1 MHSSAAAAL
10 MPVAPERPVVFSDT
24 ALDLVAET
32 PSISPDITN
41 LDVFRRFKADAGLA
55 SLPVVDNGRPVG
67 LINRHLF
74 MEEFARPFAREL
86 YQHKSC
92 IAFMDKHPLI
102 VEQGTTMQALSA
114 TILDFGDKALADGFI
129 ITLNGYYRGM
139 GRAQDVLAAISRMQ
153 EEKSRIVMES
163 IDYGSVIQRSISRAS
178 REGIAKCLADH
189 FLIWEPRDTVSG
201 DLYHFREFDDGF
213 LVILF
218 DCTGHGVP
226 GAFMTLIM
234 SAFMQGAINA
244 DSARDPGAL
253 LADIHRRVKTAMG
266 QHENVNDIHHA
277 DDGMDAALCWI
288 ERRTRKLTFAGAHMS
303 LFALPPT
310 AEDFTVLDGDR
321 EGVGYASVPMDQ
333 TWKNHELE
341 LPRGSAVYLFTDGIF
356 DQLGGEKRIAFGKR
370 RVRACLQRLRDAP
383 MSQQARGLRTDLREY
398 QGSEPR
404 KDDVS
409 AIGFRL

>member
-1 MHSSAAAAL
+1 MHSSVAA
-10 MPVAPERPVVFSDT
+10 MPRPAPPERPIVYSDT
-24 ALDLVAET
+24 ARDLVADT
-32 PSISPDITN
+32 PSIPPEVTN
-41 LDVFRRFKADAGLA
+41 LEVFRRFKAETGLV
-55 SLPVVDNGRPVG
+55 SLPVVENGRPVG

-92 IAFMDKHPLI
+92 IAFLDRHPLT
-102 VEQGTTMQALSA
+102 VEEGMTMQALST
-114 TILDFGDKALADGFI
+114 TILEFGDKVLADGFI

-178 REGIAKCLADH
+178 REGLAKCLPEH

-201 DLYHFREFDDGF
+201 DLYHFREFDDGY
-213 LVILF
+213 LAILF

-234 SAFMQGAINA
+234 TAFMQGAINA
-244 DSARDPGAL
+244 TSARDPGGL
-253 LADIHRRVKTAMG
+253 LAEVHRKVKTAMS
-266 QHENVNDIHHA
+266 QHEDINDVHHA
-277 DDGMDAALCWI
+277 DDGMDAAVVWI
-288 ERRTRKLTFAGAHMS
+288 ERGTRRLTFAGAHMS
-303 LFALPPT
+303 LFALAPT
-310 AEDFTVLDGDR
+310 DEDFTTIDGDR
-321 EGVGYASVPMDQ
+321 HGVGYASVPMDQ
-333 TWKNHELE
+333 VWTNHLLE
-341 LPRGSAVYLFTDGIF
+341 LPRGAAAYLFTDGIF

-370 RVRACLQRLRDAP
+370 RVRSCLMRLRDATMP
-383 MSQQARGLRTDLREY
+383 LQARALRAELREY
-398 QGSEPR
+398 QGDEPR

-409 AIGFRL
+409 ALGFRV

>member
-1 MHSSAAAAL
+1 MLSSIAAL
-10 MPVAPERPVVFSDT
+10 IPQTIAEHPVVYSDT
-24 ALDLVAET
+24 ARDLVAAT
-32 PSISPDITN
+32 PSISPEVTN
-41 LDVFRRFKADAGLA
+41 LEVFRRFKAEAGVV
-55 SLPVVDNGRPVG
+55 SLPVVENGRPVG

-86 YQHKSC
+86 YQHRSC
-92 IAFMDKHPLI
+92 IAFMDKHPLM
-102 VEQGTTMQALSA
+102 VEEATTMQHLSA
-114 TILDFGDKALADGFI
+114 TILDFCDKVLADGFI
-129 ITLNGYYRGM
+129 VTLNGYYQGM

-266 QHENVNDIHHA
+266 QHEGHSDLHHA
-277 DDGMDAALCWI
+277 DDGMDAAVCWI
-288 ERRTRKLTFAGAHMS
+288 ERRTRKLVFAGAHMP
-303 LFALPPT
+303 LFLIVPAP
-310 AEDFTVLDGDR
+310 G
-321 EGVGYASVPMDQ
+321 GYS
-333 TWKNHELE
+333 
-341 LPRGSAVYLFTDGIF
+341 G
-356 DQLGGEKRIAFGKR
+356 
-370 RVRACLQRLRDAP
+370 
-383 MSQQARGLRTDLREY
+383 
-398 QGSEPR
+398 
-404 KDDVS
+404 
-409 AIGFRL
+409 

>member
-1 MHSSAAAAL
+1 MRSNVVTAAQTTD
-10 MPVAPERPVVFSDT
+10 PERPIIYSDT
-24 ALDLVAET
+24 ARDLVQDT
-32 PSISPDITN
+32 PAISPEVSN
-41 LDVFRRFKADAGLA
+41 LEVFQRFKTEQTLT
-55 SLPVVDNGRPVG
+55 SLPVVENSRPVG

-86 YQHKSC
+86 YQNKSC
-92 IAFMDKHPLI
+92 IAFMDKHPLA
-102 VEQGTTMQALSA
+102 VEEETTMQALSA
-114 TILDFGDKALADGFI
+114 MILDFGDKVLADGFI
-129 ITLNGYYRGM
+129 ITSGGEYRGM

-178 REGIAKCLADH
+178 REGIAKCLAEH

-213 LVILF
+213 LLILF

-244 DSARDPGAL
+244 DSARDPAAL
-253 LADIHRRVKTAMG
+253 LSDIHQRVKNAMG
-266 QHENVNDIHHA
+266 QHDGLADIHHA
-277 DDGMDAALCWI
+277 DDGMDAAVLWI
-288 ERRTRKLTFAGAHMS
+288 ERCTRKLTFAGAHMS
-303 LFALPPT
+303 LFTLAPT
-310 AEDFTVLDGDR
+310 EEEFGEIHGDR
-321 EGVGYASVPMDQ
+321 EGVGYASVPMEQ
-333 TWKNHELE
+333 RWTNHEVE
-341 LPRGSAVYLFTDGIF
+341 LPRGAAVYLFTDGIF

-370 RVRACLQRLRDAP
+370 RVRNCLKRLRDTP
-383 MSQQARGLRTDLREY
+383 MALQARGLRAELREY
-398 QGSEPR
+398 QGDEPR

-409 AIGFRL
+409 AIGFRV

>member
-1 MHSSAAAAL
+1 MHSSVAA
-10 MPVAPERPVVFSDT
+10 MPRPAPPERPIVYSDT
-24 ALDLVAET
+24 ARDLVADT
-32 PSISPDITN
+32 PSIPPEVTN
-41 LDVFRRFKADAGLA
+41 LEVFRRFKAETGLV
-55 SLPVVDNGRPVG
+55 SLPVVENGRPVG

-92 IAFMDKHPLI
+92 IAFMDRHPLT
-102 VEQGTTMQALSA
+102 VEEGMTMQALST
-114 TILDFGDKALADGFI
+114 TILEFGDKVLADGFI

-178 REGIAKCLADH
+178 REGLAKCLPEH

-201 DLYHFREFDDGF
+201 DLYHFREFDDGY
-213 LVILF
+213 LAILF

-234 SAFMQGAINA
+234 TAFMQGAINA
-244 DSARDPGAL
+244 TSARDPGGL
-253 LADIHRRVKTAMG
+253 LAEVHRKVKTAMS
-266 QHENVNDIHHA
+266 QHEDINDVHHA
-277 DDGMDAALCWI
+277 DDGMDAAVVWI
-288 ERRTRKLTFAGAHMS
+288 ERGTRRLTFAGAHMS
-303 LFALPPT
+303 LFALAPT
-310 AEDFTVLDGDR
+310 DEDFTTIDGDR
-321 EGVGYASVPMDQ
+321 HGVGYASVPMDQ
-333 TWKNHELE
+333 VWTNHLLE
-341 LPRGSAVYLFTDGIF
+341 LPRGAAAYLFTDGIF

-370 RVRACLQRLRDAP
+370 RVRSCLMRLRDATMP
-383 MSQQARGLRTDLREY
+383 LQARALRAELREY
-398 QGSEPR
+398 QGDEPR

-409 AIGFRL
+409 ALGFRV